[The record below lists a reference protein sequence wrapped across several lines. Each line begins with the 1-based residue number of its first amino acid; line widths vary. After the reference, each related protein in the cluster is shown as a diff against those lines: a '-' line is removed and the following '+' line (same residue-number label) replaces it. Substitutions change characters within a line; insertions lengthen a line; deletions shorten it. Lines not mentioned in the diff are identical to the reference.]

1 MTNVCCPSPA
11 GKNGVVSPDQVTFDY
26 VQARSSDPFEPVYS
40 DDNANFVVDYR
51 CVWKRLPGL
60 FGSVVEC
67 PACVLLYLFCA
78 YQLQVK

>member
-1 MTNVCCPSPA
+1 MLTHAAHAHLCA

-51 CVWKRLPGL
+51 CV
-60 FGSVVEC
+60 
-67 PACVLLYLFCA
+67 
-78 YQLQVK
+78 